1 MSYALHSQIEP
12 SVVIFVVTNIVDF
25 AEHASEYAAAE
36 NVLCV
41 VTEVPVAVSLSDE
54 LLPEYVIVV

>member
-1 MSYALHSQIEP
+1 
-12 SVVIFVVTNIVDF
+12 VVTNIVDF

-36 NVLCV
+36 DVLYV
-41 VTEVPVAVSLSDE
+41 ANEVPVAVSLSDE